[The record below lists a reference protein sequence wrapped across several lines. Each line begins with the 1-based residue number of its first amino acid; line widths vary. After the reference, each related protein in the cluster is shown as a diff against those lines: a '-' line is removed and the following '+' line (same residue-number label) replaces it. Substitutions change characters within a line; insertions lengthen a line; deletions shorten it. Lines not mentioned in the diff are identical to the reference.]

1 MNTYDS
7 HDSHDSLK
15 TYNTSSLTQASTTT
29 NMIATA
35 FIIAF
40 LAGNALV
47 EAVPAKQV
55 STYSYPETIT
65 ITPPTTTKTLI
76 WPSGLFGLPGTT
88 TVITSTLYTFGPH
101 LQPRETAGDVPVE
114 TAATTQLWEE
124 AVSAL
129 PIPSNDTQIFV
140 PIEVS
145 ASANF
150 TSTAV
155 LTPVR
160 SSALTTGKTVDSRA
174 PLPEKTVFITIT
186 KEPAKSSSVK
196 PKPT

>member
-1 MNTYDS
+1 
-7 HDSHDSLK
+7 
-15 TYNTSSLTQASTTT
+15 
-29 NMIATA
+29 MIATA

-47 EAVPAKQV
+47 EAVPAKQA
-55 STYSYPETIT
+55 STYSYPDTIT

-124 AVSAL
+124 AV
-129 PIPSNDTQIFV
+129 T
-140 PIEVS
+140 
-145 ASANF
+145 
-150 TSTAV
+150 V